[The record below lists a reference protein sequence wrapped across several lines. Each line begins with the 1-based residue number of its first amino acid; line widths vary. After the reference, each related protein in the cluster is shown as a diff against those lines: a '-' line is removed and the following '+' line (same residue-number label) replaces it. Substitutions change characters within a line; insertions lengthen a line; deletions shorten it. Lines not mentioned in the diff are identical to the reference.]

1 MMKRATKI
9 SWEELRVGVVI
20 LIAVAAGV
28 FAMFELGQAANL
40 FTSRYRLIAYVKNAK
55 GLAKGAAVTIDGQ
68 VAGSIQAIEFLPVSD
83 DTTRNLKITVT
94 IDRRLQAQVRGDSR
108 ATLQSLGLLG
118 DKVFNIS
125 SGTAKY
131 SVLQPGDVVPMATSL
146 DYDQVIQQAGT
157 AVTALVALTQDLKS
171 ISGSILKGEGTMG
184 QLVTNRSLYDALTGT
199 LQQTNT
205 LLARLQDRHGTI
217 GHLIDD
223 PTLYENLTDA
233 IASIDSLATA
243 LSSRRSTL
251 GRLLRDD
258 TLYTHMVSVAV
269 GADSLIKSVE
279 SGNGFAG
286 KMLRDQQ
293 LYDQLLK
300 AVTDLN
306 TVLAD
311 VRRDPN
317 RYTKGLVRVF

>member
-1 MMKRATKI
+1 MKRATAI

-40 FTSRYRLIAYVKNAK
+40 FTSRYALVAYVKNAK

-68 VAGSIQAIEFLPVSD
+68 VAGSIQSIEFLPVSN

-94 IDRRLQAQVRGDSR
+94 IDRRLQPQIRGDSR
-108 ATLQSLGLLG
+108 ATLASLGLLG

-146 DYDQVIQQAGT
+146 DYDQVIQQAGV
-157 AVTALVALTQDLKS
+157 AVSAMVQLTQDLKS
-171 ISGSILKGEGTMG
+171 ISGTILKGEGTMG

-205 LLARLQDRHGTI
+205 LLARLQDRHGTL

-223 PTLYENLTDA
+223 PTLYENLTSA

-243 LSSRRSTL
+243 LSSHNSTL

-269 GADSLIKSVE
+269 GADSLVKSVE
-279 SGNGFAG
+279 SGNGTAS
-286 KMLRDQQ
+286 KLLRDQQ

-306 TVLAD
+306 AVLAD
-311 VRRDPN
+311 VKKDPG
-317 RYTKGLVRVF
+317 RYTKGLVKVF

>member
-1 MMKRATKI
+1 MKRATRI
-9 SWEELRVGVVI
+9 SWEELRVGLVI
-20 LIAVAAGV
+20 LIAAAAGV

-40 FTSRYRLIAYVKNAK
+40 FTSRYRLVAYVKNAK

-68 VAGSIQAIEFLPVSD
+68 VAGSIESIEFLPVSN
-83 DTTRNLKITVT
+83 DTTRNLEITVT

-131 SVLQPGDVVPMATSL
+131 SVLRPGDVVPMATSL

-157 AVTALVALTQDLKS
+157 AVTAMVALTQDLKS
-171 ISGSILKGEGTMG
+171 ISGSIIKGEGTMG
-184 QLVTNRSLYDALTGT
+184 QLITNRSLYDALTGT

-205 LLARLQDRHGTI
+205 LLARLQDQHGTL

-223 PTLYENLTDA
+223 PTLYENLTA
-233 IASIDSLATA
+233 AVASIDSLATA
-243 LSSRRSTL
+243 LSSRKSTL

-269 GADSLIKSVE
+269 GADSLVRTVE
-279 SGNGFAG
+279 SGNGFAA

-311 VRRDPN
+311 VKRDPQ
-317 RYTKGLVRVF
+317 RYTKGLVKVF

>member
-1 MMKRATKI
+1 MKRATKI

-317 RYTKGLVRVF
+317 RYTKGLVHVF